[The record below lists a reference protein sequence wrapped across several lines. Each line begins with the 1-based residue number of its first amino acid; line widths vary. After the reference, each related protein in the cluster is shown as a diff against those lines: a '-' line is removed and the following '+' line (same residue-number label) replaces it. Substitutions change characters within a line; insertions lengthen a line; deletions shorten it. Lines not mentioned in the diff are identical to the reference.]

1 MSNSMC
7 LGGSFM
13 SEILVV
19 DDDKVTRKTLGAVL
33 RAAGHRVTFASDGIK
48 GLSVLEDNPH
58 IELVVTDVI
67 MPGLDGRELVAAL
80 RRHEK
85 FSQLPTLIMS
95 ATVNVREIRSLLEAG
110 AERFLA
116 KPIAKDR
123 LLDEV
128 EALLDALKPSSS
140 TISIVPEA

>member
-1 MSNSMC
+1 
-7 LGGSFM
+7 M

-19 DDDKVTRKTLGAVL
+19 DDDKVTRKTLAAVL
-33 RAAGHRVTFASDGIK
+33 RGAGHHVTFASDGVK

-80 RRHEK
+80 RRHER
-85 FSQLPTLIMS
+85 FSQIPTLIMS
-95 ATVNVREIRSLLEAG
+95 ATVKVREIRSLLEAG

-128 EALLDALKPSSS
+128 EALLLHSKRHPQ